1 MLKQTDFLT
10 LIEEKEPFHLL
21 TSQQL
26 KRITEGAVIENYT
39 KKQFLFHEQDKEVE
53 ISFLLSGITKNI
65 LHKSNGKQ
73 VSVRYYYPGD
83 IIGLMIMFTSGD
95 MNFSVQAIEDSQVI
109 RLKKSTFLEMMSENK
124 KFSEVILESIGE
136 RMKTLYDE
144 IKAERDREDDQENIP
159 LFRTRVA
166 SIMEQI
172 KWISPSQTLLE
183 AAHEIQSSRFPGFIV
198 SEDGFS
204 LLGVITH
211 HEVID
216 GFIQGKSSDSVKDWM
231 KQQPYT
237 VEFDNFSYEALTFFK
252 HHEVSLVP
260 VMRKNKLVGMVT
272 AESFLHLQDSEYLSL
287 SYQLQAVQEIERL
300 TDLSPTS
307 NDNFQAFV
315 RELLDNGTLSYEICE
330 IISNYNDKIHR
341 QIIKIAERKMKVEG
355 YGPPPVNYCFI
366 VMGSEGRKEQAF
378 STDQDNGLIID
389 DYEHLNNAKEIKA
402 YFKRFSEIVNHAL
415 AFCGF
420 PECKGGIMAKE
431 EKWARTIRSWEEE
444 IQRWMKESDAEE
456 IRNFTI
462 FMDFRPIYGD
472 FQLAQALRSILTE
485 RVKRA
490 QTLHHLL
497 IKDTIRFRIP
507 LNAFGRLNV
516 QGKKKQL
523 NLKKSAIMQIVNGVR
538 IFAIKYGIDEVNTLK
553 RLRVLKEKE
562 IFHPRDVQNIETALH
577 YLLRFRLQNNLKQ
590 LQNNEPLTNHIVVPN
605 LLKEEKRQLKEAL
618 AVAKRMQQ
626 VSELSFGR
634 NRGL

>member
-1 MLKQTDFLT
+1 MDQADFLT
-10 LIEEKEPFHLL
+10 LIEKKEPFHLL

-26 KRITEGAVIENYT
+26 KRMTEGAVIETYT
-39 KKQFLFHEQDKEVE
+39 KKQFLFHERDKEVE

-65 LHKSNGKQ
+65 LHKANGKQ

-95 MNFSVQAIEDSQVI
+95 MNFSVQAIEDCEVI
-109 RLKKSTFLEMMSENK
+109 RLKKSAFLEMMSENK

-144 IKAERDREDDQENIP
+144 IKAERDREDDHENIP
-159 LFRTRVA
+159 LFRTRVS
-166 SIMEQI
+166 SIMEQV
-172 KWISPSQTLLE
+172 KWVSPSQTLLE
-183 AAHEIQSSRFPGFIV
+183 ASHKIQASRFPGFIV
-198 SEDGFS
+198 SEDGQS

-211 HEVID
+211 HEVIE
-216 GFIQGKSSDSVKDWM
+216 GLIQGKSSDAVKEWM
-231 KQQPYT
+231 KQKPYT
-237 VEFDNFSYEALTFFK
+237 VEFDAFSYEALTFFK

-260 VMRKNKLVGMVT
+260 VMRKSKLVGMVT

-287 SYQLQAVQEIERL
+287 SYQLQAVQELEQL
-300 TDLSPTS
+300 TYLSPTS

-315 RELLDNGTLSYEICE
+315 GELLDSGTLSYEICE

-341 QIIKIAERKMKVEG
+341 QIIKIAEKQMKEEG

-389 DYEHLNNAKEIKA
+389 DYNHLTNAAEVKA
-402 YFKRFSEIVNHAL
+402 YFQRLGEIINKAL
-415 AFCGF
+415 AYCGF

-431 EKWARTIRSWEEE
+431 ENWAHTISSWKDE
-444 IQRWMKESDAEE
+444 IQRWIKESDAEE

-472 FQLAQALRSILTE
+472 FQLARTLRSILTE
-485 RVKRA
+485 KVRRA

-497 IKDTIRFRIP
+497 IKDTIRFRVP

-523 NLKKSAIMQIVNGVR
+523 NLKKSAIMQIVNGIR
-538 IFAIKYGIDEVNTLK
+538 IFAIKYGIEEVNTLR

-590 LQNNEPLTNHIVVPN
+590 LQKNESLTNHIIVPN